1 MINIIIRVVTL
12 LVTAFLSTALRAQE
26 IKNIVFEGA
35 GIRGVAFVGALQE
48 LHENGKLQNL
58 EKIGGTSAGAI
69 AALTLALGYTP
80 AEIEKVIYE
89 TKLQKFNDGQFF
101 FIGGITRLNRNY
113 GWYRGNA
120 FTRWIEGIIDNKTGN
135 SEITFEELHASG
147 FPDLYVTG
155 TSLNRQRLIVFSRN
169 NYPDMKV
176 KDAVRIS
183 VSIPLYFQAV
193 CIDSAGRIKSR
204 RKDWTPMDDIMV
216 DGGFTGN
223 FPITMFDSLSMTNVR
238 IPNPCTVGLRIDVP
252 DQIDHDR
259 NGKGLAPVK
268 IQSFKNYMGAFYSYV
283 IENLNRQTLTP
294 DDWSRTISISSG
306 SIGPKIRRLSPEEKD
321 ELMRNGR
328 AAAHQFLDKP

>member
-12 LVTAFLSTALRAQE
+12 LVTAFLSTGLRAQE

-48 LHENGKLQNL
+48 LHENGKLHNL

-80 AEIEKVIYE
+80 VEIEKVIYE

-193 CIDSAGRIKSR
+193 CIDSTGRIKSR

-259 NGKGLAPVK
+259 NRKGLAPVK

-306 SIGPKIRRLSPEEKD
+306 SIGPKIRRLSPEEKE
-321 ELMRNGR
+321 ELIRNGR

>member
-12 LVTAFLSTALRAQE
+12 LVTAFLSTGLRAQE

-193 CIDSAGRIKSR
+193 CIDSTGRIKSR

-259 NGKGLAPVK
+259 NRKGLAPVK

-306 SIGPKIRRLSPEEKD
+306 SIGPKIRRLSPEEKE
-321 ELMRNGR
+321 ELIRNGR

>member
-1 MINIIIRVVTL
+1 
-12 LVTAFLSTALRAQE
+12 
-26 IKNIVFEGA
+26 
-35 GIRGVAFVGALQE
+35 
-48 LHENGKLQNL
+48 
-58 EKIGGTSAGAI
+58 
-69 AALTLALGYTP
+69 
-80 AEIEKVIYE
+80 
-89 TKLQKFNDGQFF
+89 
-101 FIGGITRLNRNY
+101 
-113 GWYRGNA
+113 
-120 FTRWIEGIIDNKTGN
+120 
-135 SEITFEELHASG
+135 
-147 FPDLYVTG
+147 
-155 TSLNRQRLIVFSRN
+155 
-169 NYPDMKV
+169 MKV

-193 CIDSAGRIKSR
+193 CIDSTGRIKSR

-223 FPITMFDSLSMTNVR
+223 FPITIFDSLSMTNVR

-306 SIGPKIRRLSPEEKD
+306 SIGPKIRRLSPEEKE
-321 ELMRNGR
+321 ELIRNGR